1 MIGDKAYDSKGLRER
16 LRKRGIDLIAPHLSN
31 RREKSQDGRKLRR
44 YKRRWIIERTNSWL
58 NTACRRL
65 TTRLENKLSSFTG
78 FLHVAIIML
87 CLRRL

>member
-1 MIGDKAYDSKGLRER
+1 
-16 LRKRGIDLIAPHLSN
+16 LRKRGIDLISPQLSN
-31 RREKSQDGRKLRR
+31 AKEKLQDGRKLRR

-58 NTACRRL
+58 NTAAKRL
-65 TTRLENKLSSFTG
+65 TTRWEHSIDVFRG